1 MMTKSALKKHLKTLA
16 RDSVKAWMIR
26 WICQQV
32 GVTPTDLLRSVT
44 GHGCQS
50 GCVPAL
56 IYTNDCLAF
65 YDHFES
71 DIWALVTDFLDSTGE
86 SLGDFI
92 DHLRPAVV
100 DLVSLK
106 TTLSWF
112 AVEETAHQLLA
123 DDEAQ

>member
-1 MMTKSALKKHLKTLA
+1 
-16 RDSVKAWMIR
+16 
-26 WICQQV
+26 
-32 GVTPTDLLRSVT
+32 
-44 GHGCQS
+44 
-50 GCVPAL
+50 
-56 IYTNDCLAF
+56 
-65 YDHFES
+65 
-71 DIWALVTDFLDSTGE
+71 LDSTGE

>member
-1 MMTKSALKKHLKTLA
+1 MMTKSALKKQLKTLA

-44 GHGCQS
+44 CHGCQS

-56 IYTNDCLAF
+56 IYTHDCLAF

-112 AVEETAHQLLA
+112 AIEETAHQLLA